1 MYTRLMD
8 VKIFT
13 LLAALQIGAALAQAR
28 DSNSCESLKGLSLP
42 DASVML
48 AEARPNASYTVTG
61 LGMPPYTG
69 RGGPAD
75 RSVRLP
81 GHCRVVAAIKPTADS
96 DIRVDL
102 WLPANGWNRKVLG
115 VGNGGWSG
123 SIRSG
128 AMVSALV
135 EGYATASTDTGH
147 EGNSASFALGHPEKL
162 IDFEYRAVHEM
173 TTKAKA
179 IIMQF
184 YGSGPQHSYW
194 NGCSGG
200 GKQGLKEAQR
210 YPADYDGIVTG
221 APTNYKTHM
230 HAWQMNLSHSALSDK
245 ASYIPPSKYGLIN
258 SAVLAACDALD
269 GIRDGILNDPRK
281 CHFDP
286 GVLLCRGSES
296 GDCLTAPQVEMARKM
311 YAPVIDRQTGK
322 VIYPGL
328 EPGTELGWAGLI
340 GGPQPFGLAHDLFR
354 YLVHK
359 DANWDWHSFDL
370 ERDTAAADS
379 EYKDTMNA
387 LEPDLRAFAGHGGK
401 LILWHGLSDPF
412 GAPQNTIDYYRSVIG
427 VAGSKREEFVRL
439 FLAPG
444 VQHCGGGS
452 GPNQF
457 QVVAALERW
466 VEGGI
471 APDQMLAAHVT
482 ENQVDMTRPLCPYPQ
497 VAQWK
502 GVGST
507 NDASNFVCK

>member
-1 MYTRLMD
+1 
-8 VKIFT
+8 V
-13 LLAALQIGAALAQAR
+13 QV
-28 DSNSCESLKGLSLP
+28 SPS
-42 DASVML
+42 
-48 AEARPNASYTVTG
+48 
-61 LGMPPYTG
+61 
-69 RGGPAD
+69 
-75 RSVRLP
+75 
-81 GHCRVVAAIKPTADS
+81 AIQ
-96 DIRVDL
+96 
-102 WLPANGWNRKVLG
+102 
-115 VGNGGWSG
+115 
-123 SIRSG
+123 
-128 AMVSALV
+128 
-135 EGYATASTDTGH
+135 
-147 EGNSASFALGHPEKL
+147 KL

-173 TTKAKA
+173 TTRAKA
-179 IIMQF
+179 IIMKF

-200 GKQGLKEAQR
+200 GKQGLKEVQR

-286 GVLLCRGSES
+286 GVLLCRGPES
-296 GDCLTAPQVEMARKM
+296 ANCLTAPQAEMARKM
-311 YAPVIDRQTGK
+311 YAPVMDRQTGK

-328 EPGTELGWAGLI
+328 EPGTELEWGGLI

-359 DANWDWHSFDL
+359 DGNWDWHSFDL
-370 ERDTAAADS
+370 ERDTASADA

-387 LEPDLRAFAGHGGK
+387 LDADLRAFAARGGK
-401 LILWHGLSDPF
+401 LILWHGWSDPLVP
-412 GAPQNTIDYYRSVIG
+412 PQNTIDYYRSVIG
-427 VAGSKREEFVRL
+427 GASSKSGEFVRL

-444 VQHCGGGS
+444 VQHCGGGP

-457 QVVAALERW
+457 QMVAALERW

-482 ENQVDMTRPLCPYPQ
+482 ENRVDMTRPLCAYPQ
-497 VAQWK
+497 VAQWN

-507 NDASNFVCK
+507 NDAGSFVCKAPDSVGLDRLTPVK